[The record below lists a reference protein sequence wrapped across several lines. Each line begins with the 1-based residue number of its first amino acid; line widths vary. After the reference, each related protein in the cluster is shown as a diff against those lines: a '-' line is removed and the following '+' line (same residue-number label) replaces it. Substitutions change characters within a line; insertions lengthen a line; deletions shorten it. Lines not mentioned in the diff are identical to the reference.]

1 MPDLPT
7 NLQNFQGECS
17 MRLMVGDVIIIGYTQ
32 ENMEGLEAFYSYF
45 DGTAIAIEYDK
56 PLNSPVL

>member
-1 MPDLPT
+1 
-7 NLQNFQGECS
+7 